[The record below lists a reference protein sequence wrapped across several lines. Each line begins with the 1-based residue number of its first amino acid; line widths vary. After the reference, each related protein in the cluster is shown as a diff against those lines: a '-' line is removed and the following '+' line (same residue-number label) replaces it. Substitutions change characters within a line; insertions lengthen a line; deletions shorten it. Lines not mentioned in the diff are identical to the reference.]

1 MEKPFLKSLC
11 LRVIYRGICR
21 PILKFFVGIQYPDCS
36 FLKDEKQFVIISNH
50 NSHLDTLS
58 LLTAIPS
65 DILWKVRPV
74 AAADYFGNTSLKAKF
89 SNFFIN
95 TLLINRRPKK
105 DDVANKNNAMDK
117 MLEAID
123 EGYSLIL
130 FPEGSR
136 GEPEQM
142 SKMKS
147 GIARLL
153 AQRPGLKY
161 VPVFMTGMGTSLPKG
176 GVVPLPY
183 NATLHFDKATLPD
196 SDDSYAIMEQ
206 IEKHYAEMSEKYG
219 IKEDDDDD

>member
-1 MEKPFLKSLC
+1 MRL
-11 LRVIYRGICR
+11 IYKGICR
-21 PILKFFVGIQYPDCS
+21 PILRFFVGIQYPDCS
-36 FLKDEKQFVIISNH
+36 FLKDEKQFVIIANH

-58 LLTAIPS
+58 LLTSLPG
-65 DILWKVRPV
+65 DILWRVRPV
-74 AAADYFGNTSLKAKF
+74 AAADYFGNTKLKAKL
-89 SNFFIN
+89 STFFIN

-105 DDVANKNNAMDK
+105 EDAENGNKNNAMDK

-176 GVVPLPY
+176 GMVVLPY
-183 NATLHFDKATLPD
+183 NATLHVGQPTLPS
-196 SDDSYAIMEQ
+196 SDDSYAIMEE
-206 IEKHYAEMSEKYG
+206 IEKYYADMVEKYG
-219 IKEDDDDD
+219 IKEEEDDD

>member
-1 MEKPFLKSLC
+1 MEKPLIKSLC
-11 LRVIYRGICR
+11 LKLLYKGICR
-21 PILKFFVGIQYPDCS
+21 PILQFFVGVQYPDCS
-36 FLKDEKQFVIISNH
+36 FLKNEKQFVIIANH

-58 LLTAIPS
+58 LLTSLPG

-74 AAADYFGNTSLKAKF
+74 AAQDYFGNTKFKAKL

-95 TLLINRRPKK
+95 TLLINRRAKQEGGK
-105 DDVANKNNAMDK
+105 SNAIEK

-153 AQRPGLKY
+153 VQRPGLKY

-176 GVVPLPY
+176 GRVVLPY
-183 NATLHFDKATLPD
+183 NATLHFDQPTLPD
-196 SDDSYAIMEQ
+196 SDDYYVIMEQ
-206 IEKHYAEMSEKYG
+206 IENHFAQMSDKYG
-219 IKEDDDDD
+219 IKDDDDDD

>member
-1 MEKPFLKSLC
+1 MQKPFLKSIC
-11 LRVIYRGICR
+11 LKIIYKWICR
-21 PILKFFVGIQYPDCS
+21 PFLRLVVGVQYPDCS
-36 FLKDEKQFVIISNH
+36 FLKDEKQYVIIANH

-58 LLTAIPS
+58 LLTSLPG

-74 AAADYFGNTSLKAKF
+74 AAADYFGNTKLKAKL

-95 TLLINRRPKK
+95 TLLINRHGKK
-105 DDVANKNNAMDK
+105 EDGTNNAMEK

-153 AQRPGLKY
+153 VQRPGLKY
-161 VPVFMTGMGTSLPKG
+161 VPVFMKGMGTSLPKG
-176 GVVPLPY
+176 GMVVLPY
-183 NATLHFDKATLPD
+183 NATLHFGQPTLPE
-196 SDDSYAIMEQ
+196 SDDYHIVMEQ
-206 IEKHYAEMSEKYG
+206 IESDFSKMVEEYG
-219 IKEDDDDD
+219 IKDDDDDD

>member
-1 MEKPFLKSLC
+1 MRL
-11 LRVIYRGICR
+11 IYKGICR
-21 PILKFFVGIQYPDCS
+21 PILRFFVGIQYPDCS
-36 FLKDEKQFVIISNH
+36 FLKDEKQFVIIANH

-58 LLTAIPS
+58 LLTSLPG
-65 DILWKVRPV
+65 DILWRVRPV
-74 AAADYFGNTSLKAKF
+74 AAADYFGNTKLKAKL
-89 SNFFIN
+89 STFFIN

-105 DDVANKNNAMDK
+105 EDAENGNKNNAMDK
-117 MLEAID
+117 MLDAID

-176 GVVPLPY
+176 GMVVLPY
-183 NATLHFDKATLPD
+183 NATLHVGQPTLPS
-196 SDDSYAIMEQ
+196 SDDSYAIMEE
-206 IEKHYAEMSEKYG
+206 IEKYYADMVEKYG
-219 IKEDDDDD
+219 IKEEDDDD

>member
-1 MEKPFLKSLC
+1 MQKPLIKSIC
-11 LRVIYRGICR
+11 LRVLYKWIWR
-21 PILKFFVGIQYPDCS
+21 PILKFAVGVQYEDCS
-36 FLKDEKQFVIISNH
+36 FLKDEKQFVIIANH

-58 LLTAIPS
+58 LQTALPG

-74 AAADYFGNTSLKAKF
+74 AAEDYFGNTKLKAKI

-95 TLLINRRPKK
+95 TLLINRKSKK
-105 DDVANKNNAMDK
+105 EDGPNYSMNK
-117 MLEAID
+117 MLKAID
-123 EGYSLIL
+123 DGYSLIL

-142 SKMKS
+142 SKLKS

-176 GVVPLPY
+176 GMVPLPY
-183 NATLHFDKATLPD
+183 NATLHFGQPTLPE
-196 SDDSYAIMEQ
+196 SEDSYAIMDQ
-206 IEKHYAEMSEKYG
+206 IEKDFANMVQQFG
-219 IKEDDDDD
+219 IKEDEDDD

>member
-1 MEKPFLKSLC
+1 MEKPLLKSIC
-11 LRVIYRGICR
+11 LKLLYKVICR
-21 PILKFFVGIQYPDCS
+21 PVLKFFVGVQYPDCS
-36 FLKDEKQFVIISNH
+36 FLKDEKQFVIIANH

-58 LLTAIPS
+58 LLTALPG

-74 AAADYFGNTSLKAKF
+74 AAEDYFGNTKLKAKL

-95 TLLINRRPKK
+95 TLLINRHSKREDGVKYSM
-105 DDVANKNNAMDK
+105 NR
-117 MLEAID
+117 MLKAID
-123 EGYSLIL
+123 DGYSLIL

-153 AQRPGLKY
+153 AQKPGLKY

-176 GVVPLPY
+176 GVVILPY
-183 NATLHFDKATLPD
+183 NASLHFGKPTLPE
-196 SDDSYAIMEQ
+196 STDSYAIMDQ
-206 IEKHYAEMSEKYG
+206 IERDFSLMVQEFG
-219 IKEDDDDD
+219 IKDDDDDE

>member
-1 MEKPFLKSLC
+1 MEKPILKSAC
-11 LRVIYRGICR
+11 LKLVYKYFCR
-21 PILKFFVGIQYPDCS
+21 PILKYFVGVQYPDCS
-36 FLKDEKQFVIISNH
+36 FLRNEDQFVIIANH

-58 LLTAIPS
+58 LLTSIPG

-74 AAADYFGNTSLKAKF
+74 AAEDYFGNTKLKAKF

-95 TLLINRRPKK
+95 TLLINRHSKRA
-105 DDVANKNNAMDK
+105 DGVNYSMNK
-117 MLEAID
+117 MLKAID
-123 EGYSLIL
+123 DGYSLIL

-153 AQRPGLKY
+153 TQKQGLKY
-161 VPVFMTGMGTSLPKG
+161 IPVFMTGMGTSLPKG
-176 GVVPLPY
+176 GVGILPY
-183 NATLHFDKATLPD
+183 NASLHFGKPTLPCS
-196 SDDSYAIMEQ
+196 SDPHAVMEQ
-206 IEKHYAEMSEKYG
+206 IEDDFNKMFQAYG